1 MKNIPK
7 ILLQKADELEQRTK
21 EVYPDLAPLA
31 KQCFLNTIET
41 TVTQL
46 EDGSFFV
53 ITGDI
58 PAMWLRDSAA
68 QLKPYLKYANED
80 EQLREILR
88 SVIAK
93 HAFYVNLDPYTNAF
107 NQNDRGGS
115 YSEDDHSSF
124 ESKWIWERKYEVD
137 SLCASLYLSHEYYQV
152 TKDDAIFT
160 EEFHKMLNTIQHTFR
175 TEQTHEASSPYWFV
189 RDNAPVPS
197 ETLVR
202 HGKGRPVNHTG
213 MTWSGFRPSD
223 DACKFGYLLPAN
235 MMAVV
240 ALKKGAELA
249 AAGYHD
255 DALAQEMFALS
266 AEIEDGIENYG
277 IVDHPKYGKIY
288 AYETDGF
295 GNYNL
300 MDDANSPS
308 LLAIPYLGYRP
319 ADDPIYQNTRRFVLS
334 EDNPYY
340 YSGTV
345 AKGIGSP
352 HTPPR
357 YIWHIGLCMQI
368 LTGTDPE
375 EKRACF
381 ETIARTHAGTNFMHE
396 GFDVDNPAN
405 FTREWF
411 AWANTLFAQT
421 LESEVN
427 NHAISP

>member
-1 MKNIPK
+1 MKEIPE
-7 ILLQKADELEQRTK
+7 ILLKKADELESKTAAK
-21 EVYPDLAPLA
+21 YPDLAPLA

-46 EDGSFFV
+46 DDGSYFV

-68 QLKPYLKYANED
+68 QLKPYLKYAKD
-80 EQLREILR
+80 DADLQKILR

-107 NQNDRGGS
+107 NSKVLDHGYTDNDKTDFTCG
-115 YSEDDHSSF
+115 
-124 ESKWIWERKYEVD
+124 WIWERKYEVD
-137 SLCASLYLSHEYYQV
+137 SLCASIFLSHEYFMS
-152 TKDDAIFT
+152 TGDREIFT
-160 EEFHKMLNTIQHTFR
+160 EEFRLMLHKILRTFR
-175 TEQTHEASSPYWFV
+175 TEQNHENSPYWFV
-189 RDNAPVPS
+189 RENAPAPS

-202 HGKGRPVNHTG
+202 NGKGRAVNYTG

-223 DACKFGYLLPAN
+223 DACKFGYLIPAN

-240 ALKKGAELA
+240 AMRKAAELA
-249 AAGYHD
+249 EGCNDAALKAECL
-255 DALAQEMFALS
+255 ALAE
-266 AEIEDGIENYG
+266 EIEDGIESYG

-319 ADDPIYQNTRRFVLS
+319 ADDPIYQNTRRFILS
-334 EDNPYY
+334 ADNPYY
-340 YSGTV
+340 YSGKA

-352 HTPPR
+352 HTPPH
-357 YIWHIGLCMQI
+357 YIWHISLCMQI
-368 LTGTDPE
+368 LTSTDPA
-375 EKRACF
+375 EKRECLDM
-381 ETIARTHAGTNFMHE
+381 IARTHAGTNFMHE
-396 GFDVDNPAN
+396 GFDVDDPTK
-405 FTREWF
+405 FTRSWF
-411 AWANTLFAQT
+411 AWANTLFAQM
-421 LESEVN
+421 LEGEVN
-427 NHAISP
+427 G